1 MLLFLFFLIIDLHF
15 LIPSMI
21 AEIFIPTA
29 EFVIPIG
36 TQTNEA
42 NEKIKTQPLTVETKV
57 TKG

>member
-1 MLLFLFFLIIDLHF
+1 MIIDLHF
-15 LIPSMI
+15 LIPLMI